1 MDFLV
6 KDLIKPNHYPNF
18 DNFTFHSDLVNIFKN
33 SGTLFD
39 TILYGPSGAG
49 KMTLFM
55 GYLQQ
60 LFGVSVLNLVPNS
73 ENKNIDLSFNL
84 ERVGVPLSNTNLVVI
99 NDSVNDETLYD
110 FLTNEFDILGDNLNY
125 IMILHLER
133 FKSKTISCLTNFIE
147 NRQSKTYILATSN
160 HYDKL
165 THRTKSRFESFKVSR
180 PSLNELTDYFEQLI
194 PSKFQFP
201 KDKINKIIES
211 TNRCMKLSIIYL
223 NQRLLESIDSS
234 LKKKSID
241 NFKYYIGCLLQM
253 ILKNDIKNLQ
263 AIRTM
268 ILTLY
273 QSSLTWN
280 EFIDK
285 TLDLLFNSIPTNIK
299 GFTITDQQKIKI
311 IERTAEL
318 DHKVS
323 LTKPTYI
330 HYEAFIFTIYE
341 ILFGEN

>member
-6 KDLIKPNHYPNF
+6 KDLIKPNNYPNF

-33 SGTLFD
+33 SGILFD
-39 TILYGPSGAG
+39 TLLRGTSGSG
-49 KMTLFM
+49 KTTLFL
-55 GYLQQ
+55 GYLQKI
-60 LFGVSVLNLVPNS
+60 FGISVLNLVPNS
-73 ENKNIDLSFNL
+73 ENKNTDLSFNL
-84 ERVGVPLSNTNLVVI
+84 ERVGVPLSNNNLVII
-99 NDSVNDETLYD
+99 NDSVNDETLYN
-110 FLTNEFDILGDNLNY
+110 FLTNQFDILGDNLNY

-133 FKSKTISCLTNFIE
+133 FKDKTISCITNFIE
-147 NRQSKTYILATSN
+147 NRKSRTYILATTN

-165 THRTKSRFESFKVSR
+165 TSRTKSRFETFNVSR
-180 PSLNELTDYFEQLI
+180 PSLNELVEYYDKLI

-201 KDKINKIIES
+201 KDKITKIIES
-211 TNRCMKLSIIYL
+211 TNRCMKLSIIYI
-223 NQRLLESIDSS
+223 NQRLLESIDSN

-253 ILKNDIKNLQ
+253 ILKNDIKGLP

-280 EFIDK
+280 EFLDK
-285 TLDLLFNSIPTNIK
+285 TLDLLFNSITTNVK
-299 GFTITDQQKIKI
+299 GFTISDQQKVKI
-311 IERTAEL
+311 LSRTADL

-330 HYEAFIFTIYE
+330 HYEAFIFMIYE
-341 ILFGEN
+341 ILFAES

>member
-6 KDLIKPNHYPNF
+6 KDLIKPNNYPNF

-33 SGTLFD
+33 SGILFD
-39 TILYGPSGAG
+39 TILHGPSGAG
-49 KMTLFM
+49 KTTLLL

-60 LFGVSVLNLVPNS
+60 IFGLSVLNLVPNS
-73 ENKNIDLSFNL
+73 ENKNTDSSFNL
-84 ERVGVPLSNTNLVVI
+84 ERVGVPLSNDKLVII
-99 NDSVNDETLYD
+99 NDSVNDDTLYD
-110 FLTNEFDILGDNLNY
+110 FLTNQFDILGDNLNY

-133 FKSKTISCLTNFIE
+133 FKLKTISCLSNFIE
-147 NRQSKTYILATSN
+147 TRNSRTYILATSN

-165 THRTKSRFESFKVSR
+165 TQRTKSRFESFKVSR
-180 PSLNELTDYFEQLI
+180 PSLNELSDYFEKLI

-201 KDKINKIIES
+201 KDKITKIIES

-223 NQRLLESIDSS
+223 NQRLLESIDSN

-253 ILKNDIKNLQ
+253 ILKNDIKGLP

-280 EFIDK
+280 EFLDK
-285 TLDLLFNSIPTNIK
+285 TLDLLFNSITTNVK
-299 GFTITDQQKIKI
+299 GFTISDQQKVKI
-311 IERTAEL
+311 LSRTADL

-330 HYEAFIFTIYE
+330 HYEAFIFMIYE
-341 ILFGEN
+341 ILFAES